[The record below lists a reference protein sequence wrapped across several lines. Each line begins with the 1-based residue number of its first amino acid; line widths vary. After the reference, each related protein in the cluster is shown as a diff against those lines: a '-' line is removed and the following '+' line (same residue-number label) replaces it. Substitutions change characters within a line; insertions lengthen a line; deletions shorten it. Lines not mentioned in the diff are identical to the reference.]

1 MSFRGLRSGDLPF
14 NWKFKKAKQIETVHT
29 GPERQNRVDWKRR
42 ALSPDGVLT
51 RKRPQPVLTPL
62 LDVQDLTIGF
72 GAAEAVVRDV
82 SFRVMP
88 GETLALVGESGS
100 GKTIT
105 CRSILRVLPDAAQIR
120 SGSITYSGAHDKPVD
135 LLSLTER
142 QMRDVRG
149 DQISMI
155 FQEPMRSLSPL
166 HRLGDQVSEVL
177 FLHRNMRNDEARR
190 TVLETFEQVG
200 FPDPERVWRSYPFEM
215 SGGMRQRAMIAM
227 AMVAKPDLLIAD
239 EPTTALDVTT
249 QAQVLGL
256 IKDLQRATGMAVI
269 LVTHDLGVVAN
280 MAESVVVM
288 HRGRVMERGPAA
300 AVLGDPAHP
309 YTRKLFAAAPII
321 PDVAAPARAEPH
333 DDLIL
338 DMRGVSK
345 TYTMRAG
352 GWSKPVAIT
361 ACHGVDLSLQ
371 RGKTL
376 AVVGESGSG
385 KTTCARIAL
394 GAEPPDP
401 GGEVFFRPSRDAA
414 PVAIHAMEPEE
425 RIAFQ
430 RQAQMVFQD
439 PYSSLSPRM
448 RVQDALTE
456 PMEIHGLGTKAER
469 RDKAAEMLRWVGLD
483 ASMLSRYPHAFSGGQ
498 RQRLS
503 IARALTLDPVLLVCD
518 EPTSALD
525 VSVQEQILTLL
536 ENIRDGMGLSYLF
549 ISHDLAVVAR
559 IADEVAVMRQGVV
572 VEQAPPDTLFYNPR
586 HPYTRALIAA
596 QPEPDLARPID
607 LGLVAKGAGAPSS
620 WPEAFR
626 FEGLAAPAL
635 TELEPGH
642 KVRCHV

>member
-1 MSFRGLRSGDLPF
+1 M
-14 NWKFKKAKQIETVHT
+14 V
-29 GPERQNRVDWKRR
+29 
-42 ALSPDGVLT
+42 
-51 RKRPQPVLTPL
+51 TPL
-62 LDVQDLTIGF
+62 LEVQDLSIGF
-72 GAAEAVVRDV
+72 GSADSVVRGV
-82 SFRVMP
+82 SFQVMP

-105 CRSILRVLPDAAQIR
+105 CRSVLRILPASAQIR
-120 SGSITYSGAHDKPVD
+120 SGSINFDCSGKVLD
-135 LLSLTER
+135 LRNLNER
-142 QMRDVRG
+142 SMRSIRG
-149 DQISMI
+149 NQISMI

-177 FLHRNMRNDEARR
+177 RLHRDMRPSEAKK
-190 TVLETFEQVG
+190 TVLDTFERVG
-200 FPDPERVWRSYPFEM
+200 FPEPARVWRAYPFEM

-256 IKDLQRATGMAVI
+256 IKDLQKETGMAVI

-288 HRGRVMERGPAA
+288 NKGRVMERGPAP
-300 AVLGDPAHP
+300 AVLGDPAHG
-309 YTRKLFAAAPII
+309 YTKKLFAAAPII
-321 PDVAAPARAEPH
+321 PEVAAPARAEKH

-338 DMRGVSK
+338 DLRNVSK

-352 GWSKPVAIT
+352 GWSKPMTVT
-361 ACHGVDLSLQ
+361 ACHEVNLELQ

-394 GAEPPDP
+394 GAEMPDP
-401 GGEVFFRPSRDAA
+401 GGEVVFTPTKDAP
-414 PVAIHAMEPEE
+414 PVKINAMSLAE
-425 RIAFQ
+425 RVSFQ

-456 PMEIHGLGTKAER
+456 PMEIHNLGSRSDR
-469 RDKAAEMLRWVGLD
+469 REKAAEMLRWVGLD
-483 ASMLSRYPHAFSGGQ
+483 PSMLGRYPHAFSGGQ

-525 VSVQEQILTLL
+525 VSVQEQILCLL
-536 ENIRDGMGLSYLF
+536 EDIRDRVGLSYLF

-586 HPYTRALIAA
+586 HPYTKALIAA
-596 QPEPDLARPID
+596 QPEPDVSRPID
-607 LGLVAKGAGAPSS
+607 LGLVAKGAGKPSS

-626 FEGLAAPAL
+626 FEGVAAPAL

>member
-1 MSFRGLRSGDLPF
+1 MSFLVYWLFKCPLLQKNGSAKPF
-14 NWKFKKAKQIETVHT
+14 LFLDA
-29 GPERQNRVDWKRR
+29 GRRARNRVDC
-42 ALSPDGVLT
+42 SPRVLT
-51 RKRPQPVLTPL
+51 YSNGKKGSEPDVMTPL
-62 LDVQDLTIGF
+62 LDVRDLSIGF
-72 GAAEAVVRDV
+72 GAADPVVRDV

-105 CRSILRVLPDAAQIR
+105 CRSVLRILPEAAQIR
-120 SGSITYSGAHDKPVD
+120 GGQIDFNSPNGPPVD
-135 LLSLTER
+135 LLSINER
-142 QMRDVRG
+142 AMRRIRG

-166 HRLGDQVSEVL
+166 HRLGDQVAEVL
-177 FLHRNMRNDEARR
+177 KLHREMGPADAKEA
-190 TVLETFEQVG
+190 VLETFERVG
-200 FPDPERVWRSYPFEM
+200 FPDPLRVWKSYPFEM

-256 IKDLQRATGMAVI
+256 IKDLQRDTGMAVI

-288 HRGRVMERGPAA
+288 NKGRIMESGPAP
-300 AVLGDPAHP
+300 AVLGAPAHG
-309 YTRKLFAAAPII
+309 YTKKLFAAAPSI
-321 PDVAAPARAEPH
+321 PQIAEPARTEVGSDH
-333 DDLIL
+333 IL
-338 DMRGVSK
+338 ELRSVCK

-352 GWSKPVAIT
+352 GWSKPQTIT
-361 ACHGVDLSLQ
+361 ACHEVNINLE
-371 RGKTL
+371 RGKTV

-394 GAEPPDP
+394 GAEVPDT
-401 GGEVFFRPSRDAA
+401 GSEVIFRATKDAD
-414 PVAIHAMEPEE
+414 PLYINAMTPAE
-425 RIAFQ
+425 RIGFQ

-448 RVQDALTE
+448 RIQQTMTE
-456 PMEIHGLGTKAER
+456 PMEIHNIGTKAER

-483 ASMLSRYPHAFSGGQ
+483 PSMLIRYPHAFSGGQ

-525 VSVQEQILTLL
+525 VSVQEQILSLL
-536 ENIRDGMGLSYLF
+536 EDIRDRMGLSYLF

-572 VEQAPPDTLFYNPR
+572 VEQAAPDTLFYNPR

-596 QPEPDLARPID
+596 QPTPDVNRPID
-607 LGLVAKGAGAPSS
+607 LNLVAKGAGSPAN
-620 WPEAFR
+620 WPEEFR
-626 FEGLAAPAL
+626 FEGVSAPAL

>member
-1 MSFRGLRSGDLPF
+1 MT
-14 NWKFKKAKQIETVHT
+14 K
-29 GPERQNRVDWKRR
+29 
-42 ALSPDGVLT
+42 
-51 RKRPQPVLTPL
+51 PL
-62 LDVQDLTIGF
+62 LDVKDLSIGF
-72 GAAEAVVRDV
+72 GTADAVVRNV
-82 SFRVMP
+82 NFQVMP

-105 CRSILRVLPDAAQIR
+105 CRSVLRILPDSAQIR
-120 SGSITYSGAHDKPVD
+120 SGSIDFYRSGKVMNLLD
-135 LLSLTER
+135 LPER
-142 QMRDVRG
+142 AMRSIRG

-166 HRLGDQVSEVL
+166 HRLGDQVCEVL
-177 FLHRNMRNDEARR
+177 HLHSDMRPSEAKK
-190 TVLETFEQVG
+190 TVLETFERVG
-200 FPDPERVWRSYPFEM
+200 FPDPNRVWRSYPFEM

-256 IKDLQRATGMAVI
+256 IKDLQRDIGMAVI

-288 HRGRVMERGPAA
+288 NKGRVMERGPAPM
-300 AVLGDPAHP
+300 VLGDPAHA
-309 YTRKLFAAAPII
+309 YTKKLFAAAPII
-321 PDVAAPARAEPH
+321 PEVAQPAPRAPH

-338 DMRGVSK
+338 DLRNISK

-352 GWSKPVAIT
+352 GWSKPMAIT
-361 ACHGVDLSLQ
+361 ACHEVNLSLQ

-394 GAEPPDP
+394 GAEMPDP
-401 GGEVFFRPSRDAA
+401 GGKVLFRASKGAS
-414 PVAIHAMEPEE
+414 PVTINAMSQAD

-448 RVQDALTE
+448 RVHQALTE
-456 PMEIHGLGTKAER
+456 PMEIHNLGTKAER
-469 RDKAAEMLRWVGLD
+469 REKAEEVLGWVGLD

-525 VSVQEQILTLL
+525 VSVQEQILSLL
-536 ENIRDGMGLSYLF
+536 EDIRDRAGLSYLF

-586 HPYTRALIAA
+586 HPYTKALIAA
-596 QPEPDLARPID
+596 QPEPDVNRPID
-607 LGLVAKGAGAPSS
+607 LGLVAKGAGMPST
-620 WPEAFR
+620 WPEEFR
-626 FEGLAAPAL
+626 FEGVAAPAL

>member
-1 MSFRGLRSGDLPF
+1 M
-14 NWKFKKAKQIETVHT
+14 V
-29 GPERQNRVDWKRR
+29 
-42 ALSPDGVLT
+42 
-51 RKRPQPVLTPL
+51 TPL
-62 LDVQDLTIGF
+62 LEVQDLSIGF
-72 GAAEAVVRDV
+72 GSADSVVRGV
-82 SFRVMP
+82 SFQVMP

-105 CRSILRVLPDAAQIR
+105 CRSVLRILPASAQIR
-120 SGSITYSGAHDKPVD
+120 SGSINFDCSGKVLD
-135 LLSLTER
+135 LRNLNER
-142 QMRDVRG
+142 SMRSIRG
-149 DQISMI
+149 NQISMI

-177 FLHRNMRNDEARR
+177 RLHRDMRPSEAKK
-190 TVLETFEQVG
+190 TVLDTFERVG
-200 FPDPERVWRSYPFEM
+200 FPEPARVWRAYPFEM

-256 IKDLQRATGMAVI
+256 IKDLQKETGMAVI

-288 HRGRVMERGPAA
+288 NKGRVMERGPAP
-300 AVLGDPAHP
+300 AVLGDPAHG
-309 YTRKLFAAAPII
+309 YTKKLFAAAPII
-321 PDVAAPARAEPH
+321 PEVAAPARAEKH

-338 DMRGVSK
+338 DLRNVSK

-352 GWSKPVAIT
+352 GWSKPMTVT
-361 ACHGVDLSLQ
+361 ACHEVNLELQ

-394 GAEPPDP
+394 GAEMPDP
-401 GGEVFFRPSRDAA
+401 GGEVVFTPTKDAP
-414 PVAIHAMEPEE
+414 PVKINAMSFTE
-425 RIAFQ
+425 RVSFQ

-456 PMEIHGLGTKAER
+456 PMEIHNLGSRSDR
-469 RDKAAEMLRWVGLD
+469 REKAAEMLRWVGLD
-483 ASMLSRYPHAFSGGQ
+483 PSMLGRYPHAFSGGQ

-525 VSVQEQILTLL
+525 VSVQEQILCLL
-536 ENIRDGMGLSYLF
+536 EDIRDRVGLSYLF

-586 HPYTRALIAA
+586 HPYTKALIAA
-596 QPEPDLARPID
+596 QPEPDVSRPID
-607 LGLVAKGAGAPSS
+607 LGLVAKGAGKPSS
-620 WPEAFR
+620 WPDAFR
-626 FEGLAAPAL
+626 FEGVAAPAL